1 LNDPSRTSR
10 RNSASRP
17 TTDHKQVSTP
27 HGLPSAGALEN
38 SMLNG
43 KSTSKPAHLQI
54 VRYWLP
60 RETSE
65 DEVFTSDDSVDEVFD
80 DDLYLDELEAL

>member
-1 LNDPSRTSR
+1 
-10 RNSASRP
+10 
-17 TTDHKQVSTP
+17 
-27 HGLPSAGALEN
+27 
-38 SMLNG
+38 MLNG

-60 RETSE
+60 PETSE